1 MYHRP
6 KILLLCLILLHIQPF
21 KALPTIDQPLPVS
34 RNYVIQNEKSTHF
47 KPPELEET
55 IEEVQ
60 RILAQDPSLPR
71 LTRGEIEELYEKV
84 TREEYQ
90 KSIAAGDMGRAD
102 SMRALMLVLPYN
114 TDNNTEENI
123 QELYTRPPVTK
134 VVDAYTSHPPIK
146 FLTPDPSAPV
156 KTETVPMGN
165 FEATTYKPAYSLK
178 TLKTFAP
185 SPTTYHPPPPAPV
198 VFKMTSS
205 VRQVPSGFQPVT
217 NSIYGGDYDTNVE
230 RNPTPKPL
238 QRYSSHYSAK
248 NAEFLK
254 QRKPKPEAITTVRPV
269 ADVLESLGIV
279 SQTQSRNRF
288 TIDDYYPA
296 ESAPQPVISTYVPQT
311 VSLSELKELQGYSLS
326 PKIKADAYSSFK
338 PLNIGEEIRV
348 KPEVEGYLTR
358 FGIVGGRK
366 RKDLKKGNTAKGHS
380 AELTVGGSEIST
392 AKLPRRGTAAGASSE
407 LEKLLENL
415 QELERLNVNPKVL
428 SPTTTI
434 RPTTSSTT
442 TTTTPPPT
450 TSPSLIT
457 NGVPKLI
464 EPKKPR
470 RRIDPN
476 IDINFGN
483 SGNHQ
488 TDGASTDQLS
498 KLLENLQELEKLRVN
513 PDNVLKTITP
523 SANSARTG
531 PLQFATP
538 TPRTVNLLNRFNELT
553 LTQSTPATSSS
564 QPADAAQLQ
573 QVLRQLQTLEQLNA
587 RTTTTSSTTT
597 TRKPQVQAARPAAGG
612 GLLAGLSGLGG
623 FGGLGGALAPND
635 VFNLQKLLTDDRELE
650 RLYEQARARQGG
662 RGIATTTTTPK
673 PRTTTT
679 QRALVLGNLDD
690 ADLQRL
696 FEQARA
702 QPSTT
707 PAPTTSTTTTARTPA
722 PSYREFEQLQKY
734 FAELER
740 TRTSTTST
748 TPLPT
753 TTTTKSPPPPPPT
766 TTTTTSTTAAPT
778 VATTTT
784 SAPHISSHMSSVD
797 LAQRITNTAS
807 AQKPK
812 KTDTDSD
819 QLQQL
824 INRVQQLERL
834 NSAKNE
840 QSVRETT
847 TDTPIPFIGFTTRKV
862 NAPGSASKSNAQITP
877 SNDFAHLQELYQQ
890 VASAEQGDFGRIE
903 ISTAA
908 TAAKPSGKRA
918 QNFAQK
924 IIDITNDTGSG
935 SSLQEVDPSDFVQ
948 LQKLL
953 SKVQELERVKIH
965 GVHGIVQPATPAPTA
980 GSYTRD
986 FTDLT
991 NLVTSASVH
1000 TPTVH
1005 NSNGAQIIY
1014 PEKTHDYKPFEDI
1027 LNKDYQ
1033 QTYETRRD
1041 ESKNRHSATATKSH
1055 VGKKASPPVEEPTS
1069 SEELREL
1076 AMAAPANPKSTNYDK
1091 DFEHYQEFF
1100 KQLEDEER
1108 NSYKNMK
1115 PPMIYKTVT
1124 KEPPRFI
1131 ATHKPHEAQK
1141 PKSGDN
1147 VQQKADLEEL
1157 QKLLSNAQELEKLG
1171 VTLPTELSDQIETK
1185 LTKHANAERAEKQL
1199 ETVTVEPVHIVTA
1212 ERPKQHTDVHVV
1224 TAQQPVHKYA
1234 STIFPTLNQTPTSA
1248 ENDVEESSEKEAFF
1262 SLTTPKSLTPKE
1274 PKSTTSSTLDLP
1286 VFSATKIIEAAIK
1299 RAANKIGVSTE
1310 QTLGFQKRSDTDVY
1324 GDMDPGSMDDL
1335 MGEFSEMNYQLASPD
1350 VPGNVSV
1357 QGEVKEEE
1365 HTTTPAADITDIT
1378 EDLHELQRLIGNLQ
1392 ELQRL
1397 NLTVSSDLLRKADAK
1412 YLETLKKQQTPADD
1426 TSKQRRQSV
1435 TPANGVSL
1443 SETVVSTTASAEQS
1457 AAKDD
1462 TDIMAEPSE
1471 SVAAADSSSSA
1482 NEESSSSTTTTTE
1495 ESRNG
1500 SLADLEDSFG
1510 GAETNK
1516 EEPKPPKRKNGFYF
1530 LADWNSFLEVGDGDD
1545 QVIVRL
1551 SPKIGDPRL
1560 FIPVKIP

>member
-6 KILLLCLILLHIQPF
+6 KIFLLCLILLQIRLYCS
-21 KALPTIDQPLPVS
+21 LPTINQPFPDS
-34 RNYVIQNEKSTHF
+34 RNYLSPNEKQTLF
-47 KPPELEET
+47 KPPELEDT

-90 KSIAAGDMGRAD
+90 KSVAAGDMGRAD

-134 VVDAYTSHPPIK
+134 VIDAYTPHQPIK
-146 FLTPDPSAPV
+146 FLTPDPSAPL
-156 KTETVPMGN
+156 KTETAPIGD
-165 FEATTYKPAYSLK
+165 FAATTYKPAYSLK
-178 TLKTFAP
+178 TQKLFAP

-198 VFKMTSS
+198 MFKMTSS
-205 VRQVPSGFQPVT
+205 VQQGTSGFQPVT
-217 NSIYGGDYDTNVE
+217 NSINDGEYNTNVE
-230 RNPTPKPL
+230 RNSTPRPV
-238 QRYSSHYSAK
+238 QRYSSHYNAK
-248 NAEFLK
+248 TAEFLK
-254 QRKPKPEAITTVRPV
+254 QRKPVKHETSTVRPV

-279 SQTQSRNRF
+279 GQTQSRNRF
-288 TIDDYYPA
+288 TIDDYYAA

-311 VSLSELKELQGYSLS
+311 VSLTELKELQAYNLS
-326 PKIKADAYSSFK
+326 PKIRPDAYSSFK

-366 RKDLKKGNTAKGHS
+366 KKDLKKGNNLKSHN
-380 AELTVGGSEIST
+380 AELTAGESEIST
-392 AKLPRRGTAAGASSE
+392 AKVPRRGTAAVASSE

-428 SPTTTI
+428 GPTTTI

-442 TTTTPPPT
+442 TTTTTPAPT
-450 TSPSLIT
+450 TPNLIT
-457 NGVPKLI
+457 NGAPMLI

-483 SGNHQ
+483 TGNHQ
-488 TDGASTDQLS
+488 TEAPNTDQLS
-498 KLLENLQELEKLRVN
+498 KLLENLQELEKLRIK
-513 PDNVLKTITP
+513 PDNALKTIAP
-523 SANSARTG
+523 AANAARTG
-531 PLQFATP
+531 PLQYATP
-538 TPRTVNLLNRFNELT
+538 TPRTANLLNRFNELAP
-553 LTQSTPATSSS
+553 QSTPATRSSA
-564 QPADAAQLQ
+564 QADAAQLQ
-573 QVLRQLQTLEQLNA
+573 DVLRQLQAFEQQNA
-587 RTTTTSSTTT
+587 RTTTK
-597 TRKPQVQAARPAAGG
+597 KPKAQPARAGG
-612 GLLAGLSGLGG
+612 GLLAGL
-623 FGGLGGALAPND
+623 GGLGGALAPTD

-650 RLYEQARARQGG
+650 RLYEQARARQTG
-662 RGIATTTTTPK
+662 RMVTKTTTAK
-673 PRTTTT
+673 PTTTTT
-679 QRALVLGNLDD
+679 QRALILGDLDD
-690 ADLQRL
+690 SELQRL

-702 QPSTT
+702 RTSTT
-707 PAPTTSTTTTARTPA
+707 APLTTSTTTTSTSRTPA

-740 TRTSTTST
+740 TRTSTTT
-748 TPLPT
+748 
-753 TTTTKSPPPPPPT
+753 T
-766 TTTTTSTTAAPT
+766 TTTTTSTTTPAP
-778 VATTTT
+778 TTTT
-784 SAPHISSHMSSVD
+784 TPSTTTTTTTTLPPTTATITTTAAPAISSLD
-797 LAQRITNTAS
+797 LAQRITNS
-807 AQKPK
+807 LGAQKTK
-812 KTDTDSD
+812 KTEPDND
-819 QLQQL
+819 QLQEL

-834 NSAKNE
+834 NAKNE
-840 QSVRETT
+840 KIIRATT

-862 NAPGSASKSNAQITP
+862 NAPSSAKSNEQRAP
-877 SNDFAHLQELYQQ
+877 LNDFAHLQELYQQ
-890 VASAEQGDFGRIE
+890 VASAEQDAFGRIE

-908 TAAKPSGKRA
+908 TAAKPSAKRT
-918 QNFAQK
+918 QKFAQK

-935 SSLQEVDPSDFVQ
+935 SSLQEVEPNDFVQ

-953 SKVQELERVKIH
+953 SKVKELERVKIH
-965 GVHGIVQPATPAPTA
+965 GVHGIVQPATPAPTV
-980 GSYTRD
+980 GSYTRE

-1014 PEKTHDYKPFEDI
+1014 PEKTHEYKPFEDI
-1027 LNKDYQ
+1027 LKPDYRDPV
-1033 QTYETRRD
+1033 ET
-1041 ESKNRHSATATKSH
+1041 KAH
-1055 VGKKASPPVEEPTS
+1055 VGKKGSAVLEPTS

-1076 AMAAPANPKSTNYDK
+1076 AMSAPANPKSSSYDK
-1091 DFEHYQEFF
+1091 DFEQYQDFF

-1108 NSYKNMK
+1108 SSYKNMQ

-1124 KEPPRFI
+1124 KEPPRFVV
-1131 ATHKPHEAQK
+1131 AHKPHEVHK
-1141 PKSGDN
+1141 PKNGN

-1171 VTLPTELSDQIETK
+1171 VTLPAELSDQIETK
-1185 LTKHANAERAEKQL
+1185 LTKHATTERTEKQL
-1199 ETVTVEPVHIVTA
+1199 ETVTTQPVHIVTA
-1212 ERPKQHTDVHVV
+1212 ERPKPSAELHDLKSQVSTAPSSTHKDRSTGYAIV
-1224 TAQQPVHKYA
+1224 TPE
-1234 STIFPTLNQTPTSA
+1234 STSA
-1248 ENDVEESSEKEAFF
+1248 ENDIQESSEKEAFF
-1262 SLTTPKSLTPKE
+1262 SLTTPKSLAPKE
-1274 PKSTTSSTLDLP
+1274 PKSTTPSTLDLP

-1310 QTLGFQKRSDTDVY
+1310 QTLGFQKRSDTDIY
-1324 GDMDPGSMDDL
+1324 ADMDPGSMDDL

-1350 VPGNVSV
+1350 IVVSDAIASKQETV
-1357 QGEVKEEE
+1357 GMEQ
-1365 HTTTPAADITDIT
+1365 TTTAADAVDIT
-1378 EDLHELQRLIGNLQ
+1378 QDLHELQRLIGNLQ

-1397 NLTVSSDLLRKADAK
+1397 NLTVSSELLRKADAK
-1412 YLETLKKQQTPADD
+1412 YLETLKKQQTPTDD
-1426 TSKQRRQSV
+1426 TTKNRRQSV
-1435 TPANGVSL
+1435 TP
-1443 SETVVSTTASAEQS
+1443 VVSAATNVAGTSTTPRASTSSGSEQ
-1457 AAKDD
+1457 AASDD
-1462 TDIMAEPSE
+1462 DADIAPDP
-1471 SVAAADSSSSA
+1471 VDIAAAADTDSAAVDKVSSDSSS
-1482 NEESSSSTTTTTE
+1482 TTTTE

-1500 SLADLEDSFG
+1500 SLADLEESFG
-1510 GAETNK
+1510 GTDTNK

>member
-6 KILLLCLILLHIQPF
+6 KIFLLCLILLQIRPDSSLPTMNQPF
-21 KALPTIDQPLPVS
+21 PVS
-34 RNYVIQNEKSTHF
+34 RNYLSPHEKQTLF

-60 RILAQDPSLPR
+60 RILSQDPSLPR

-90 KSIAAGDMGRAD
+90 KSVAAGDMGRAD

-134 VVDAYTSHPPIK
+134 VIDAYTPHQPIK
-146 FLTPDPSAPV
+146 FLTPDPSAPL
-156 KTETVPMGN
+156 KTETAPAGD
-165 FEATTYKPAYSLK
+165 FAATTYKPAYSLK
-178 TLKTFAP
+178 TQKVFAP

-198 VFKMTSS
+198 MFKMT
-205 VRQVPSGFQPVT
+205 QQAPSGFQPVT
-217 NSIYGGDYDTNVE
+217 NSINDGDYIANVE
-230 RNPTPKPL
+230 RNPTPKPA
-238 QRYSSHYSAK
+238 QRYSSHYNAK
-248 NAEFLK
+248 TAEFLK
-254 QRKPKPEAITTVRPV
+254 QRKPVKQETSTVRPV

-279 SQTQSRNRF
+279 GQTQSRNRVS
-288 TIDDYYPA
+288 IDDYYAA
-296 ESAPQPVISTYVPQT
+296 ESAPQPVISTYLPQT
-311 VSLSELKELQGYSLS
+311 VSLTDLKGLQGYNIS
-326 PKIKADAYSSFK
+326 PKIRPDAYSSFK

-366 RKDLKKGNTAKGHS
+366 KKDLKKGNNLKSHS
-380 AELTVGGSEIST
+380 AELTVGESEIST
-392 AKLPRRGTAAGASSE
+392 AKVPRRGTAAGANSE

-428 SPTTTI
+428 GPTTTI

-442 TTTTPPPT
+442 TTTTTPAPT
-450 TSPSLIT
+450 TPNLIT
-457 NGVPKLI
+457 NGAPMLI

-476 IDINFGN
+476 IDINFAN

-488 TDGASTDQLS
+488 TEAPNSDQLS
-498 KLLENLQELEKLRVN
+498 KLLENLQELEKLRIN
-513 PDNVLKTITP
+513 PDNVLKTVVPATN
-523 SANSARTG
+523 AARTG
-531 PLQFATP
+531 QVQYATP
-538 TPRTVNLLNRFNELT
+538 TPRTQNLLNRFNELAPQT
-553 LTQSTPATSSS
+553 TPPTRSSA
-564 QPADAAQLQ
+564 QADAAQLQ
-573 QVLRQLQTLEQLNA
+573 EVLRQLQTFEQLNA
-587 RTTTTSSTTT
+587 RTTTK
-597 TRKPQVQAARPAAGG
+597 KPKAQPARAGG
-612 GLLAGLSGLGG
+612 GLLAGLGG
-623 FGGLGGALAPND
+623 FGGALAPTD

-650 RLYEQARARQGG
+650 RLYEQARARQTG
-662 RGIATTTTTPK
+662 RTVTTTTTPK
-673 PRTTTT
+673 PTTTTT
-679 QRALVLGNLDD
+679 QRTLIFGDLDD

-702 QPSTT
+702 RTSTT
-707 PAPTTSTTTTARTPA
+707 PAAATTTTTTTSKPRTPA

-740 TRTSTTST
+740 TRTSTSTTST
-748 TPLPT
+748 TTTSTTTPAPT
-753 TTTTKSPPPPPPT
+753 TTTTPSTTTTTTTTTTLPPT
-766 TTTTTSTTAAPT
+766 TTTTTTTAAP
-778 VATTTT
+778 VV
-784 SAPHISSHMSSVD
+784 SSLD
-797 LAQRITNTAS
+797 LAQRITNS
-807 AQKPK
+807 LGAQKPK
-812 KTDTDSD
+812 KVESNND
-819 QLQQL
+819 QLQEL

-834 NSAKNE
+834 NAKNE
-840 QSVRETT
+840 KNIRATT
-847 TDTPIPFIGFTTRKV
+847 TDTPIPFVGFTTRKV
-862 NAPGSASKSNAQITP
+862 NAPSAGKSNDQRAP
-877 SNDFAHLQELYQQ
+877 SNDFAHLQELYQH
-890 VASAEQGDFGRIE
+890 VSSAEQDAFGRIE

-908 TAAKPSGKRA
+908 TAAKPSAKRT
-918 QNFAQK
+918 QKFAQK

-935 SSLQEVDPSDFVQ
+935 SSLQEVEPNDFVQ

-953 SKVQELERVKIH
+953 SKVKELERVKIH
-965 GVHGIVQPATPAPTA
+965 GVHGIVQPATPAPTV

-1005 NSNGAQIIY
+1005 NSNGAHIIY
-1014 PEKTHDYKPFEDI
+1014 PEKTHEYKPFEDI
-1027 LNKDYQ
+1027 LKPDYREP
-1033 QTYETRRD
+1033 TD
-1041 ESKNRHSATATKSH
+1041 TKSH
-1055 VGKKASPPVEEPTS
+1055 VGKKAGAVLEPTS

-1076 AMAAPANPKSTNYDK
+1076 AMAAPANPKGSSYDK
-1091 DFEHYQEFF
+1091 DFEQYQEFF

-1108 NSYKNMK
+1108 NSYKNMQ

-1124 KEPPRFI
+1124 KEPPRFVV
-1131 ATHKPHEAQK
+1131 AHKPHEAHKQK
-1141 PKSGDN
+1141 NGN

-1157 QKLLSNAQELEKLG
+1157 QKLLSNAQQLEKLG

-1185 LTKHANAERAEKQL
+1185 LTKHASNERVEKQL
-1199 ETVTVEPVHIVTA
+1199 ETVTAQPVHIVTA
-1212 ERPKQHTDVHVV
+1212 ERPKPNAELYDFSSHVSTAPSAEHKHTS
-1224 TAQQPVHKYA
+1224 TGYGAAAQE
-1234 STIFPTLNQTPTSA
+1234 TTSA
-1248 ENDVEESSEKEAFF
+1248 ENDIQESSEKEAFF
-1262 SLTTPKSLTPKE
+1262 SLTTPKSLVPKE
-1274 PKSTTSSTLDLP
+1274 PKTTTSSALDLP

-1310 QTLGFQKRSDTDVY
+1310 QTLGFQKRSDTDIY
-1324 GDMDPGSMDDL
+1324 ADMDPGSMDDL
-1335 MGEFSEMNYQLASPD
+1335 MGEFSEMNYQLATPD
-1350 VPGNVSV
+1350 VAVVDAISNKQEPVGVE
-1357 QGEVKEEE
+1357 Q
-1365 HTTTPAADITDIT
+1365 TTAAAGAVDITQ
-1378 EDLHELQRLIGNLQ
+1378 DLQELQRLIGNLQ

-1397 NLTVSSDLLRKADAK
+1397 NLTVSSELLRQADAK

-1426 TSKQRRQSV
+1426 TTKNRRQSV
-1435 TPANGVSL
+1435 TP
-1443 SETVVSTTASAEQS
+1443 VVSAATNEAATSTTPSDTEQS
-1457 AAKDD
+1457 ASDD
-1462 TDIMAEPSE
+1462 DGDISPDPVDIA
-1471 SVAAADSSSSA
+1471 AAADTDSATAEKDSSDSS
-1482 NEESSSSTTTTTE
+1482 TTTE

-1510 GAETNK
+1510 SSDTNK